1 MKHSIHN
8 ITEKADLLPEVI
20 SLGDSQKKTIGFLPE
35 NAFEDYA
42 ARGNIIVAVSESN
55 EVLGYVLFAQK
66 QNLVCRLAHVCVRP
80 DARRQGIAEELISH
94 LKQHTSQM
102 NRITVRCRR
111 DYGIDAFWEKNGFIA
126 RAETAGRGVKDT
138 TLTIW
143 ELPLQPTL
151 LSLVPDSVKFLVVLD
166 LNVLIAARYENDIV
180 SESLL
185 TFTYSD
191 EIDYRISRYSFIE
204 VNRSAD
210 KTKRQQT
217 RALLNSFSMVDACP
231 EHGLIER
238 IVSIVGEKNRHDAN
252 QIASAIYNR
261 AYSFVTNDTRLIGHA
276 DEFAKQFGMHL
287 YTPTEFV
294 INYCNDQGKD
304 LYYPAYLPQS
314 EIQFLSIGE
323 FSQSGLFNKY
333 KAVEEKKHE
342 FKAKATIDPSR
353 ISDYSLLRICI
364 DGAEV
369 GILIYSMTEQQ
380 LVIQLLRLKQFANH
394 LHTISV
400 HIIEKILLNAVEMG
414 ATEIVVTD
422 NDCGELVV
430 LALLKAA
437 FQQTSNGL
445 VKPVE
450 KGLIAP
456 QQAFDR
462 LGINGTDD
470 EMLSVQSLFEVERI
484 LWPAKIQGLDIPTYI
499 VPIQPQWA
507 KQLITAKDF
516 QGLLFGTPELIL
528 QTRRVYYRHSKGTPI
543 NQPARIVWYVSQ
555 NKHPGPNK
563 CAVGISMIDEVDIAP
578 VKNLFSKYERF
589 GVYSWENILATA
601 DYDPHK
607 EMMAI
612 SFSKTEVFK
621 TPIPLKKLNEII
633 QKSEQRNLLT
643 VSPFRIES
651 RTFESIYQ
659 LGFSDAQ

>member
-8 ITEKADLLPEVI
+8 ITEKRDLLPDVI
-20 SLGDSQKKTIGFLPE
+20 SLGDSQKKTLGFLPE
-35 NAFEDYA
+35 SAFEDYA

-80 DARRQGIAEELISH
+80 NARRQGIAEELISH
-94 LKQHTSQM
+94 LKQHTSHM

-111 DYGIDAFWEKNGFIA
+111 DYGIDVFWEKNGFIA
-126 RAETAGRGVKDT
+126 RAETAGRGSKET

-151 LSLVPDSVKFLVVLD
+151 LSLVPDSVKILVVLD
-166 LNVLIAARYENDIV
+166 LNVLIAAKLENDIV

-191 EIDYRISRYSFIE
+191 EIDYRISRYSFNE
-204 VNRSAD
+204 VNRSSD
-210 KTKRQQT
+210 KIKRQHT
-217 RALLNSFSMVDACP
+217 RDLLNSFSVVDKCP
-231 EHGLIER
+231 NHELTES
-238 IVSIVGEKNRHDAN
+238 VVAIVGEKHRYDAN

-261 AYSFVTNDTRLIGHA
+261 AYSFITNDTKIISHS
-276 DEFAKQFGMHL
+276 DEIARKFGIHL

-294 INYCNDQGKD
+294 VNYCNDQGKD

-314 EIQFLSIGE
+314 EIQFRPIGE
-323 FSQSGLFNKY
+323 YSHSNLFRKY
-333 KAVEEKKHE
+333 KASGEKKHE
-342 FKAKATIDPSR
+342 FKAKTTINPSL
-353 ISDYSLLRICI
+353 ISEYSLLRICI
-364 DGAEV
+364 DGDEV
-369 GILIYSMTEQQ
+369 GILIYFMKGQQ
-380 LVIQLLRLKQFANH
+380 IIIQLLRLKQFANH
-394 LHTISV
+394 LHTISI

-414 ATEIVVTD
+414 ATEIVVAD
-422 NDCGELVV
+422 NDCGALVV
-430 LALLKAA
+430 SALLTAA
-437 FQQTSNGL
+437 FQQTNKGL

-450 KGLIAP
+450 KGLITP
-456 QQAFDR
+456 QQAFSR
-462 LGINGTDD
+462 LGINDADD
-470 EMLSVQSLFEVERI
+470 ELLSVQSLFEVERI

-507 KQLITAKDF
+507 KKLITAKDF

-528 QTRRVYYRHSKGTPI
+528 QTRRVYYRHSKGTMI

-563 CAVGISMIDEVDIAP
+563 CAVGISLIDEVDIAP
-578 VKNLFSKYERF
+578 VKNLFSRYERF
-589 GVYSWENILATA
+589 GVYSWKNILETA
-601 DYDPHK
+601 GGDPYK

-621 TPIPLKKLNEII
+621 TPVPLKKLADTIAE
-633 QKSEQRNLLT
+633 SEVRKLLT
-643 VSPFRIES
+643 VSPYRIES
-651 RTFESIYQ
+651 KTFEMIYK
-659 LGFSDAQ
+659 LGFRDGR

>member
-1 MKHSIHN
+1 MKYSIHN
-8 ITEKADLLPEVI
+8 ITEKRDLLPDVI
-20 SLGDSQKKTIGFLPE
+20 SLGDSQKKTLGFLPE

-94 LKQHTSQM
+94 LKQHTSHM

-111 DYGIDAFWEKNGFIA
+111 DYGIDVFWEKNGFIA
-126 RAETAGRGVKDT
+126 RAETAGRGSKET

-143 ELPLQPTL
+143 ELALQPTL
-151 LSLVPDSVKFLVVLD
+151 LSLMPDSVKIFVVLD
-166 LNVLIAARYENDIV
+166 LNVLIAAKLENDIV

-191 EIDYRISRYSFIE
+191 EIDYRISRYSFNE
-204 VNRSAD
+204 VNRSSD
-210 KTKRQQT
+210 KIKRQHT
-217 RALLNSFSMVDACP
+217 RDLLNSFSVVDKCQNHELTESVVA
-231 EHGLIER
+231 
-238 IVSIVGEKNRHDAN
+238 IVGEKHRYDAN

-261 AYSFVTNDTRLIGHA
+261 AYSFITNDTKIISHS
-276 DEFAKQFGMHL
+276 DEIARKFGIHL

-294 INYCNDQGKD
+294 VNYCNDQGKD

-314 EIQFLSIGE
+314 EIQFRPIGE
-323 FSQSGLFNKY
+323 YRHSNLFRKY
-333 KAVEEKKHE
+333 KASGERKHE
-342 FKAKATIDPSR
+342 FKAKTTINPAL
-353 ISDYSLLRICI
+353 ISEYSLLRICI
-364 DGAEV
+364 DGDEV
-369 GILIYSMTEQQ
+369 GILISSMKGQQ
-380 LVIQLLRLKQFANH
+380 LVIQFLRLKQFANH
-394 LHTISV
+394 LHTISI

-430 LALLKAA
+430 SALLKAA
-437 FQQTSNGL
+437 FQQTNKGL

-450 KGLIAP
+450 KGLITP
-456 QQAFDR
+456 QQAFNR
-462 LGINGTDD
+462 LGINAVDD
-470 EMLSVQSLFEVERI
+470 EMLSAQSLFAVERI

-516 QGLLFGTPELIL
+516 QGLLFGTPEHIL
-528 QTRRVYYRHSKGTPI
+528 QTRRVYYRHSKGTMI

-563 CAVGISMIDEVDIAP
+563 CAVGISLIDEVDIAP
-578 VKNLFSKYERF
+578 VKNLFPRYERF
-589 GVYSWENILATA
+589 GVYSWKNILETA
-601 DYDPHK
+601 GGDPHK

-621 TPIPLKKLNEII
+621 TPVPLKKLAEII
-633 QKSEQRNLLT
+633 AESEVRKLLT
-643 VSPFRIES
+643 VSPYRIES
-651 RTFESIYQ
+651 KTFEMIYQ
-659 LGFSDAQ
+659 LGFRDVR